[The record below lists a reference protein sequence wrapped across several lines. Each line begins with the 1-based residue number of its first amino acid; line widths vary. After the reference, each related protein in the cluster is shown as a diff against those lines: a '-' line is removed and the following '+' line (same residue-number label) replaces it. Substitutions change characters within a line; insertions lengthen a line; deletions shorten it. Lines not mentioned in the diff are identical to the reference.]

1 MPIWDLLKQRGQ
13 ASEAMRQSATL
24 TTAYLLEQNRKF
36 EAFMRA
42 RIAKLEGRV
51 AGQQARVT
59 ARAEQ
64 ETGGDWEPG
73 EEEASLAAQAG
84 VRDAIPQVSI
94 EPLAA
99 LDEDDWD
106 EPPVEANE
114 PPDRLAELKSSPPTL
129 EDVEAPD
136 RDKAEEQIP
145 GEQAGA
151 GATPPAEAEEP
162 PGWQAV
168 LVGPSLAA
176 APKAEA
182 QPGAS
187 EAVREIPGE
196 EAGARG
202 PLEAEPVAA
211 GRPDPGEETGEV
223 QSGESG
229 AEGSRDPGE
238 GTDPLQEEERPA
250 LAGMV
255 PAWMS
260 GLEDDKDET
269 VGPGEGAAGP
279 DSPPT
284 GQPVTA
290 APPQISL
297 PPDEGEEDDGGV
309 DLGDRDDALS
319 AGPLDDFA

>member
-13 ASEAMRQSATL
+13 SAEAMRQSATL

-42 RIAKLEGRV
+42 RIAELEGRV
-51 AGQQARVT
+51 AGQQARLT
-59 ARAEQ
+59 ARTEQ
-64 ETGGDWEPG
+64 ETGAAGELG

-84 VRDAIPQVSI
+84 VRDVIPQVSI

-99 LDEDDWD
+99 LGEDDWD

-114 PPDRLAELKSSPPTL
+114 PSDRLAELKSSPPTP
-129 EDVEAPD
+129 EGVEAPD
-136 RDKAEEQIP
+136 RDEAEEAIP

-151 GATPPAEAEEP
+151 RAAPPAEAEEP

-168 LVGPSLAA
+168 LVGPSPVKPPAA
-176 APKAEA
+176 TAPEAEA
-182 QPGAS
+182 QPDAS
-187 EAVREIPGE
+187 EEVREIPGG

-202 PLEAEPVAA
+202 PMEAEPIAVEEL
-211 GRPDPGEETGEV
+211 DPGEETD
-223 QSGESG
+223 QL
-229 AEGSRDPGE
+229 RDE
-238 GTDPLQEEERPA
+238 DSPA

-269 VGPGEGAAGP
+269 VRLSEGAAGS

-284 GQPVTA
+284 GQPSTA

-297 PPDEGEEDDGGV
+297 PPDADEEDDGSV